1 MLKPEDINKIASRE
15 DSSTTP
21 SQLNLIINYYQILT
35 SFPVYT
41 YEEAMMNNLKNLIM
55 IYLNG

>member
-1 MLKPEDINKIASRE
+1 MLRPEDINNIASRE

-35 SFPVYT
+35 LFPVYT
-41 YEEAMMNNLKNLIM
+41 YDEAMINIFKNLIM
-55 IYLNG
+55 IHLNG